1 MKQDVLGHASHTTAW
16 ARGARSATR
25 TTPCSLEGRWPI
37 RLPRGAPR
45 RCCALLAALCAST
58 ACRGA
63 PVDDGVPTVK
73 LVSSLVRTGS
83 ANAQTSH
90 IVRGIRLALA
100 GRQGTVAGVRVRYED
115 WDDASTRKGD
125 WDPEVEAAN
134 AARAVRDARV
144 LAYIGPYNSG
154 AAKISAPILNRAG
167 LASISP
173 VVTYPGLT
181 KAGVGEPHEP
191 VVYRPGGRPTFFR
204 VVPPDDVQ
212 GEVGAAW
219 MAAMGGRRVYVLDDL
234 QLYGRGV
241 ADVFVRAAR
250 RQGLQVVGRESVDA
264 KAQEYRSLMAKVRSH
279 APDWVYYGGTTQ
291 TNAGQIIKDA
301 VAMGVTANIMLPDG
315 CFEEAMIDAAGP
327 QNADNRVFLTFG
339 GVPPEALTGAG
350 AAFVRQYEAAY
361 GMRPDVYAVYGF
373 VAADA
378 ALGAIEHA
386 AGAGALNRAGVLQ
399 ALAETQRDAGPLG
412 PWHFDAQGDI
422 SVQTMSGNVVRDGA
436 FAFVTLLDAVAA
448 APPSATPA
456 SPATVPARPQTP
468 RPR

>member
-1 MKQDVLGHASHTTAW
+1 MVAFILAV
-16 ARGARSATR
+16 
-25 TTPCSLEGRWPI
+25 TTPGCTGR
-37 RLPRGAPR
+37 A
-45 RCCALLAALCAST
+45 
-58 ACRGA
+58 
-63 PVDDGVPTVK
+63 VEDGGVRTVK
-73 LVSSLVRTGS
+73 IVSSLVRTGS

-100 GRQGTVAGVRVRYED
+100 ERGGQVAGVRVRYED

-134 AARAVRDARV
+134 AARAVRDPAV

-191 VVYRPGGRPTFFR
+191 AVYRPGGTPTFFR

-250 RQGLQVVGRESVDA
+250 SQGLEVLGRESVDP
-264 KAQEYRSLMAKVRSH
+264 KAQEYRSLMAKVRAH
-279 APDWVYYGGTTQ
+279 APDWIYYGGTTQ

-301 VAMGVTANIMLPDG
+301 VAMEVGAKIMLPDG

-327 QNADNRVFLTFG
+327 ANADERVYLTFG
-339 GVPPEALTGAG
+339 GVPPEALQGAG
-350 AAFVRQYEAAY
+350 AAFVRRYQAAY

-378 ALGAIEHA
+378 ALGAVERA
-386 AGAGALNRAGVLQ
+386 ASLGALHRAGVLQ
-399 ALAETQRDAGPLG
+399 ALAATERAEGPLG
-412 PWHFDAQGDI
+412 PWRFDAHGDI
-422 SVQTMSGNVVRDGA
+422 TVQTMSGNIVRGGA
-436 FAFVTLLDAVAA
+436 FAFVTLLDATPQSAPA
-448 APPSATPA
+448 SAPPAPSQVLPVPPA
-456 SPATVPARPQTP
+456 P
-468 RPR
+468 